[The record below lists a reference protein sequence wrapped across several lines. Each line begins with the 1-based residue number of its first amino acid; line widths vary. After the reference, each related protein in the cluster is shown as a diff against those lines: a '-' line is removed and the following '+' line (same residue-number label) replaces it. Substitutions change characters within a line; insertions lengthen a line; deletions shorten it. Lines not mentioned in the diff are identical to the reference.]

1 MLTQLKAIIENERQN
16 LQEFS
21 GVDYALS
28 TLDIVESKIEALF
41 ADKLPTNIVIEAD
54 DYIMD

>member
-1 MLTQLKAIIENERQN
+1 MLSKLKAIIENERQN
-16 LQEFS
+16 LQEFT

-28 TLDIVESKIEALF
+28 ALDMVEAKIEALF
-41 ADKLPTNIVIEAD
+41 AKGLPDNIVIEAD